1 MKKEK
6 KLKKNTFIQGT
17 LISLISMI
25 AIKVLGALYVIP
37 YYRIIGEDGGTL
49 YSYAYSIYNLFLN
62 ISTAGIPIAM
72 SMIISEYIALNMYD
86 AKERA
91 YKIGKKLIFGLSF
104 IAFLI
109 VFFASPLLAKFILS
123 DVTGGHSI
131 KEVSLVIKA
140 IAPCLLIIPFLS
152 VLRGY
157 MQGHKFVSP
166 TSIAQVIEQVVRIAI
181 IILAAWIAKQ
191 FISDMS
197 KVVAISLCG
206 TFFGGLAAYIF
217 LRRKVSKNKD
227 EFPKSDKKD
236 GVKDKTIMKK
246 ILSYCL
252 PIVLI
257 AVTDNIYTLVDIRL
271 IIKGLHIVGFDAMQC
286 EIISGVV
293 ATWSPKLSAIIM
305 TISLALTT
313 NIIPHVT
320 SNFIKKDFKAVNYR
334 INQAIST
341 ILIITIPMSTIL
353 SILSHEA
360 YYLFYGN
367 SAYGP
372 TVLKITVISHVLLGT
387 WTVISTSL
395 QSMKKYK
402 EIYKNSISGILVNIA
417 LDIPM
422 IILLNKI
429 GLPSYVG
436 TVIATCFGYSTSIL
450 LSLRYLKKEMK
461 FEYSSIINLIKKM
474 ILPYI
479 CAIIPVIIG
488 KQLITYELTT
498 LNVLIALS
506 CYGIISV
513 GLYLVITYKNGA
525 LEEVFGSDTIDNFMR
540 KLHLKK

>member
-6 KLKKNTFIQGT
+6 KLKKNSFMQGT
-17 LISLISMI
+17 LIALISMVI
-25 AIKVLGALYVIP
+25 IKVLGALYVIP
-37 YYRIIGEDGGTL
+37 YYRIIGEEGGTL

-62 ISTAGIPIAM
+62 ISTAGIPVAM

-91 YKIGKKLIFGLSF
+91 YKIGKKLIFALSF
-104 IAFLI
+104 VAFLI

-131 KEVSLVIKA
+131 EEVSLVIKA

-166 TSIAQVIEQVVRIAI
+166 TSIAQVIEQLVRIAI
-181 IILAAWIAKQ
+181 IIGAAWIAKQ
-191 FISDMS
+191 FIPDMS

-217 LRRKVSKNKD
+217 LRRKVSQNKN
-227 EFPKSDKKD
+227 EFPKSEKKD
-236 GVKDKTIMKK
+236 GVRDKTIMKK
-246 ILSYCL
+246 ILSYCI

-257 AVTDNIYTLVDIRL
+257 AITDNIYTLVDIRL

-313 NIIPHVT
+313 NIVPHVT

-334 INQAIST
+334 VNQAIST

-360 YYLFYGN
+360 YYLFYGA
-367 SAYGP
+367 SEYGP
-372 TVLKITVISHVLLGT
+372 TVLKVTVISHILLGI

-417 LDIPM
+417 LDIPL
-422 IILLNKI
+422 IILLNYL
-429 GLPSYVG
+429 GLPPFIG
-436 TVIATCFGYSTSIL
+436 TVIATCLGYTTSIV

-461 FEYSSIINLIKKM
+461 FEYTSIINLIRK
-474 ILPYI
+474 IIVPYL
-479 CAIIPVIIG
+479 CAIAPIIIG
-488 KQLITYELTT
+488 KQFITYKMTNM
-498 LNVLIALS
+498 NVLIALA

-513 GLYLVITYKNGA
+513 AIYLFMTYKNKA
-525 LEEVFGSDTIDNFMR
+525 LEEVFGSETIDGLMR